1 MKHKNFSEVL
11 NDFMSIT
18 EIKMKDLAV
27 YLDYDISYI
36 NKWVNGKNIPSQKIA
51 EAIYQIYDL
60 ATRSMYVNSEIFY
73 TEEENFPPFIYIK
86 GKIALS
92 FSTND
97 QGEVLMMTH
106 SRNSSVLKQYDFIC
120 DNLFRREKL
129 VEKTDDSSIFELEM
143 ISEVLFENNRIY
155 IHESFIQGY
164 FLPDY
169 ILERMKDRYNL
180 TERDMSLIR
189 RLSGAYKRMLSTM
202 SVRIMFFR
210 QALSKYQFDRKVFL
224 GKYSFELTDEEW
236 EEMLNEMER
245 INDLNDDLKYAFIID
260 ELFPYDLDLW
270 ECSMVVDSNNIWYKK
285 NPVYVDRYIDTYV
298 HVISRE
304 FNRKI
309 YDNIEESFNQSY
321 LKWFDQKEF
330 VKLLRRDELKD
341 TIRYEF

>member
-106 SRNSSVLKQYDFIC
+106 SRNSSVL
-120 DNLFRREKL
+120 
-129 VEKTDDSSIFELEM
+129 
-143 ISEVLFENNRIY
+143 
-155 IHESFIQGY
+155 
-164 FLPDY
+164 
-169 ILERMKDRYNL
+169 
-180 TERDMSLIR
+180 
-189 RLSGAYKRMLSTM
+189 
-202 SVRIMFFR
+202 
-210 QALSKYQFDRKVFL
+210 
-224 GKYSFELTDEEW
+224 
-236 EEMLNEMER
+236 
-245 INDLNDDLKYAFIID
+245 
-260 ELFPYDLDLW
+260 
-270 ECSMVVDSNNIWYKK
+270 
-285 NPVYVDRYIDTYV
+285 
-298 HVISRE
+298 
-304 FNRKI
+304 
-309 YDNIEESFNQSY
+309 
-321 LKWFDQKEF
+321 
-330 VKLLRRDELKD
+330 
-341 TIRYEF
+341 